1 MRGARVESVQVER
14 RASPAGS
21 RAGAATIRV
30 GLTLPKVSAHWET
43 CYTVFGSGD
52 ILVDVK
58 FAPEKQDLPNS
69 PAGMQMTL
77 LSALTGLAWL
87 GPGPQETYCDRKDA
101 RFGCYRGTVRQQFF
115 EDYVEP
121 GESGNKVEVR
131 WVALTSKKGVGLLA
145 VGLPLLSVNALHHT
159 TDDLQAAEH
168 PFQLPRREI
177 TVLNLDFKQ
186 QGVGGD
192 DSWGAWPHEQFLIPC
207 REQAYSFRLRPFNCR
222 EDIAKLARSR
232 LALLRRAQ
240 AWGLTETP
248 SLGACMD

>member
-1 MRGARVESVQVER
+1 V
-14 RASPAGS
+14 
-21 RAGAATIRV
+21 I
-30 GLTLPKVSAHWET
+30 TLPKVSARWVT
-43 CYTVFGSGD
+43 LYTVFATGD
-52 ILVDVK
+52 ILVGAA
-58 FAPEKQDLPNS
+58 FTPEKSDLPKL
-69 PAGMQMTL
+69 PRLGMQMTL
-77 LSALTGLAWL
+77 PPGFDQVTWL

-101 RFGCYRGTVRQQFF
+101 RIGRYVGTVRQQFF

-168 PFQLPRREI
+168 PFQLPKRDI

-207 REQAYSFRLRPFNCR
+207 REQTYSFRLRPFNSR
-222 EDIAKLARSR
+222 EDIAKLARTE
-232 LALLRRAQ
+232 LAAP
-240 AWGLTETP
+240 ATSPG
-248 SLGACMD
+248 SGSD